1 RHGAAESVRAI
12 GEDANRIA
20 HADRAPTCSA
30 RGDVRCAA
38 GRSLFYAHQRPT
50 PFPGAVCRRRRLHCA
65 AAQRACRTTRGVRTC
80 PPPLEREATTR
91 LPVLG
96 AGLAIRRHG
105 SRTLSR
111 PAGVS
116 HSRRSLRQ
124 TIARPL

>member
-1 RHGAAESVRAI
+1 
-12 GEDANRIA
+12 
-20 HADRAPTCSA
+20 
-30 RGDVRCAA
+30 
-38 GRSLFYAHQRPT
+38 
-50 PFPGAVCRRRRLHCA
+50 A

-124 TIARPL
+124 TIARPLGSAVARSPVRCRRRRRLDRRDRLHPARLVRYPSRASRAVAFV